1 MLDKDKQREHIL
13 FTIKHHGTRTQGEDY
28 RLEQVADC
36 IMEIISAIMEVQ
48 SSLTMQGY
56 TEHGRTPHFYIR

>member
-1 MLDKDKQREHIL
+1 MLDREKQREYIL

-36 IMEIISAIMEVQ
+36 IMEIIDAILETQSAIKTV
-48 SSLTMQGY
+48 SG
-56 TEHGRTPHFYIR
+56 TEHGSRPYFHIR